1 MFSFFKKLFGKY
13 DFEPFVKKI
22 NSLGPD
28 LEKST
33 DEELENK
40 SLDLK
45 KAVQE
50 GKSLDDILPEAFAL
64 VRETAKRTLNQRPF
78 DVQLIGGIVLH
89 QGKIAEMKTGEGKT
103 LAAVMPAYL
112 NALTGKGA
120 HIITVND
127 YLARRDAVWMGQIYH
142 ALGLSIGCLT
152 HEATYLYD
160 PMYTEK
166 DKERDA
172 LGSFR
177 VVNEFLRP
185 VSRKEAYLTDITY
198 GTNTEFGFDYL
209 RDNLAYSQEQ
219 QAQRG
224 YYFAIID
231 EVDSILIDEARTP
244 LIIAAPDT
252 ESSEY
257 YKIFAKI
264 VDRLRQDDDYLVDE
278 KLKTVSVT
286 DEGIDKI
293 EKTLNIKNL
302 YGPEN
307 FRMVHYLEESLK
319 AKSLF
324 HLDKNYVVKN
334 GEVIIVDEFTGR
346 MMYGRRYSA
355 GLHQAIEAKENVAVN
370 QESKTFAQ
378 ITIQNYFR
386 LYEKISGMTGTA
398 QTSAEEFHK
407 VYNLEAISVPSNKPM
422 VRDDRPDLIYKNTE
436 AKYRAVIEETK
447 KRHLNGQ
454 PVLIGTASITHNEIL
469 SDLLNRA
476 GVSHEVLNAKNHER
490 EGAII
495 AQAGKLKAVTVAT
508 NMAGRGVDIVFGGN
522 PPNLMEAQKIRELG
536 GLHIIGTERHEARR
550 IDNQLRGRAG
560 RQGDPGSSQFFLS
573 LEDDLLRIFGG
584 ERIKSLMEAFNLP
597 EDQPIES
604 RLVSKVVNE
613 AQKKVEGMNFDG
625 RKHLLEY
632 DDVLNKQRTVF
643 YKKRREFLE
652 KKSAGQVLA
661 MLDILWMNHL
671 ENLEAL
677 RESVGMRAY
686 GQHDPLVEYR
696 RESFM
701 MFKEMMGNFDKWLEE
716 NKEKLEQLTI
726 DKEQLTS
733 RTANNSVKGQMSVV
747 SGQKV
752 GRNDPCPCGAKKEDG
767 RPIKYKHCHGRNV

>member
-142 ALGLSIGCLT
+142 ALGLSVGCLT
-152 HEATYLYD
+152 HEAALLYD
-160 PMYTEK
+160 PIYTEK
-166 DKERDA
+166 DKERDI
-172 LGSFR
+172 LGGFKI
-177 VVNEFLRP
+177 VHEFLRP
-185 VSRKEAYLTDITY
+185 ISRKEAYLADITY

-209 RDNLAYSQEQ
+209 RDNLVYDLGQ
-219 QAQRG
+219 QSQRG
-224 YYFAIID
+224 YHFAIID

-696 RESFM
+696 RESFL
-701 MFKEMMGNFDKWLEE
+701 MFREMMANFEKWLEE
-716 NKEKLEQLTI
+716 NKEKLEQVTNDQQQTTNVI
-726 DKEQLTS
+726 S
-733 RTANNSVKGQMSVV
+733 HRPSVV
-747 SGQKV
+747 SHSKV
-752 GRNDPCPCGAKKEDG
+752 GRNDPCPCGSSK
-767 RPIKYKHCHGRNV
+767 KYKKCHGG